1 MPVLTALTGTLANTA
16 AVLVGGGIGLAAGS
30 RLPERLR
37 DAALRAIGLAV
48 LWIGLSMT
56 LGSHAGT
63 LLVIGSMAVGAIVG
77 EWLDLE
83 TLLERWTRRA
93 EAFGKGAPRAF
104 VLSSLVFCVGPLTIL
119 GAIQDGLSGQHAL
132 LFAKSLL
139 DGITAL
145 LFASAMGPGVL
156 LAGAT
161 VLVYQ
166 GLIALG
172 AAAARSIFTP
182 AALAALSG
190 VGGLMILA
198 IGLNLCGIGRF
209 RTANLLPALVLA
221 VVAAAVAS
229 AHGYTFP

>member
-1 MPVLTALTGTLANTA
+1 MPILTALTGTLANTG
-16 AVLVGGGIGLAAGS
+16 AVLVGGSLGLLAGS

-37 DAALRAIGLAV
+37 QAALRAVGLAV
-48 LWIGLSMT
+48 IWIGLSMT
-56 LGSHAGT
+56 LGSHAGP
-63 LLVIGSMAVGAIVG
+63 LLVIGSMAVGSVIG

-83 TLLERWTRRA
+83 RLLERWTRRA
-93 EAFGKGAPRAF
+93 EAFGAGAPKAF

-145 LFASAMGPGVL
+145 LFASAMGVGVL
-156 LAGAT
+156 LAAAT
-161 VLVYQ
+161 VLIYQ
-166 GLIALG
+166 GAIALG
-172 AAAARSIFTP
+172 AAAARGIFTP
-182 AALAALSG
+182 PALAALSG

-198 IGLNLCGIGRF
+198 IGLNLCEIGRF

-221 VVAAAVAS
+221 VAAAAVAS
-229 AHGYTFP
+229 THGYTFP